1 MKVQSVVAISE
12 RKIHKEENRRHKKME
27 PKEKILQANG
37 FVALKRI
44 EILGKEYLID
54 ELLEEEEL
62 NRIYTELGLVDSDD
76 EDDLEAEM
84 ERPFHIEDN
93 DDDDEENEEGG

>member
-1 MKVQSVVAISE
+1 
-12 RKIHKEENRRHKKME
+12 ME
-27 PKEKILQANG
+27 LSPKEKILQANG

-93 DDDDEENEEGG
+93 DDDDDEENEEGG

>member
-1 MKVQSVVAISE
+1 
-12 RKIHKEENRRHKKME
+12 ME

-54 ELLEEEEL
+54 ELFEEEEL
-62 NRIYTELGLVDSDD
+62 NRLYIELGLDSDD

-93 DDDDEENEEGG
+93 DDDEENEEGG